1 VLKVVGQFKTGEQ
14 YGAIYPKGSANAAA
28 MDKALSE
35 MKADGTL
42 DGLSKTWLGPAF
54 GGDPSAVP
62 FFSAS

>member
-1 VLKVVGQFKTGEQ
+1 
-14 YGAIYPKGSANAAA
+14 

-35 MKADGTL
+35 MKADGPL